1 MQELL
6 FWVSW
11 AAIAWFAGKPLARAA
26 YREEGSDR
34 VWIFFV
40 WWATL
45 TVLSGIPAFVCAML
59 WPVTLIGLVVGAL
72 YRFVP
77 QVRAF
82 VDSTVKKA
90 RDYADE

>member
-11 AAIAWFAGKPLARAA
+11 AVLAVFASKPLARWA
-26 YREEGSDR
+26 YRDEGSDR
-34 VWIFFV
+34 IWVFFT
-40 WWATL
+40 WWAAL
-45 TVLSGIPAFVCAML
+45 AALSAIPAFLCAML